1 MIFENR
7 WLCPPQRCW
16 AKSSH
21 HFSSAAPCKTAVLL
35 SNFVHCVEPW
45 MDTRWCP
52 SSLAKLVNIT
62 PITMVYGRYI
72 LTMVHKPTNITGG
85 AQPCRNWLGNWRLV
99 RHSWHSLWP
108 SKIWFDP
115 WQFAPCLKCLWK
127 CAKVVGSGPGMFK
140 LPRKASGPRGDH
152 PLWPCRNFVRHS
164 LELFSLFPMAIT
176 RRKARVSAQDVLQ
189 TYLLNLFVDG
199 LPMISHYNP
208 LDFPIMFSYIFMIDG

>member
-1 MIFENR
+1 MGRREKIGWDQIKTWNR
-7 WLCPPQRCW
+7 TKDLM
-16 AKSSH
+16 
-21 HFSSAAPCKTAVLL
+21 L
-35 SNFVHCVEPW
+35 
-45 MDTRWCP
+45 TRWCP

-72 LTMVHKPTNITGG
+72 LTMVHKPINITGG

-140 LPRKASGPRGDH
+140 LLRKASGPRGDH